1 MTIRRTSCFVIAPL
15 GFVENP
21 YSACAF
27 LVRVPKSLYFKL
39 LIYAPRAAP
48 IATSLMKVH
57 SIIRSCARDRAWR
70 FSVAATV
77 PPKQKRVP
85 PAPCA
90 GQNILAAIRKSIT
103 IMVLATIF
111 ASFAAPGRA
120 AVATPA
126 GVDTNPLNLDP
137 LVRQAFD
144 CFYILDYEGALS
156 RFERVQAK
164 NPANPLAAD
173 YVLNTVI
180 FRELYRLDLLD
191 TTFYAHDGFLNSKH
205 AAAADP
211 AVASR
216 VNLLFSKAIELSEQQ
231 LHENSEDVDA
241 LFARGW
247 ARSLRAVYIG
257 FIDRSYV
264 SALHFALQARSDNE
278 KVLKLDPRYI
288 DAKLIV
294 GVHQYVTGSLPFGLK
309 MLVGAA
315 GITGSKSKGIEDLRD
330 AGAHGVISSV
340 EARTALGLFL
350 RREARYDEAI
360 AVTRTLTE
368 QFPRDFLFRLE
379 LANLTKDIGEGQA
392 AITQY
397 QQLIEQA
404 KKPGYFPS
412 AHLELAWFG
421 LADTLQGQ
429 KNYAEAAEAYNQ
441 ATAQP
446 TISVDLKSRCDL
458 NSGKMYDLLNERD
471 MALKQY
477 QVVLIQDGDS
487 AQADFARKYLKSPF
501 TVR

>member
-1 MTIRRTSCFVIAPL
+1 MRFNGKIRGLAPPDARPAL
-15 GFVENP
+15 AR
-21 YSACAF
+21 SS
-27 LVRVPKSLYFKL
+27 RVNSSVKGRFCH
-39 LIYAPRAAP
+39 IPRKR
-48 IATSLMKVH
+48 S
-57 SIIRSCARDRAWR
+57 SIIHLAVLLLLFPAWGRCA
-70 FSVAATV
+70 VT
-77 PPKQKRVP
+77 
-85 PAPCA
+85 
-90 GQNILAAIRKSIT
+90 
-103 IMVLATIF
+103 
-111 ASFAAPGRA
+111 
-120 AVATPA
+120 TPS

-144 CFYILDYEGALS
+144 RFYILDYHGALE
-156 RFERVQAK
+156 RFEKVQEK
-164 NPANPLAAD
+164 NPDNPLAVD
-173 YVLNTVI
+173 YVLDTVI

-191 TTFYAHDGFLNSKH
+191 TTFYAHDGFLNGKH
-205 AAAADP
+205 ATVAAP
-211 AVASR
+211 GVAER
-216 VNLLFSKAIELSEQQ
+216 VNSLFLNATALSDQQ
-231 LHENSEDVDA
+231 LNKRPEDVDA

-257 FIDRSYV
+257 LMQRSFI
-264 SALHFALQARSDNE
+264 SALHVALQARSDNE
-278 KVLKLDPRYI
+278 KLLKLDPRYV
-288 DAKLIV
+288 DAKLVV
-294 GVHQYVTGSLPFGLK
+294 GVHQYVTGSLPFGIKILA
-309 MLVGAA
+309 GAA

-404 KKPGYFPS
+404 KKSGYFPS
-412 AHLELAWFG
+412 ARPELAWFG

-429 KNYAEAAEAYNQ
+429 KHYAEAAAAYNQ
-441 ATAQP
+441 ATTQP

-477 QVVLIQDGDS
+477 QAVLRQDSDS
-487 AQADFARKYLKSPF
+487 AQAESARKYLKSPF
-501 TVR
+501 TVH

>member
-1 MTIRRTSCFVIAPL
+1 
-15 GFVENP
+15 
-21 YSACAF
+21 
-27 LVRVPKSLYFKL
+27 
-39 LIYAPRAAP
+39 
-48 IATSLMKVH
+48 MKFNGKTRQV
-57 SIIRSCARDRAWR
+57 
-70 FSVAATV
+70 
-77 PPKQKRVP
+77 
-85 PAPCA
+85 
-90 GQNILAAIRKSIT
+90 NILGARPALARSPELDSGAQASLSPTSHKLFSFRHLAILLLLLPS
-103 IMVLATIF
+103 L
-111 ASFAAPGRA
+111 GLG
-120 AVATPA
+120 AVTTPS

-137 LVRQAFD
+137 LVRQAFER
-144 CFYILDYEGALS
+144 FYILDYDGALS
-156 RFERVQAK
+156 RFEKVQEK
-164 NPANPLAAD
+164 NPDNPLAVD
-173 YVLNTVI
+173 YVLDAVI

-205 AAAADP
+205 A
-211 AVASR
+211 VATAPGVAER
-216 VNLLFSKAIELSEQQ
+216 VNSLFANAVELSEQQ
-231 LHENSEDVDA
+231 LNKRPEDVDA

-257 FIDRSYV
+257 LLQRSFI
-264 SALHFALQARSDNE
+264 SALHVALQARGDNE

-288 DAKLIV
+288 DAKLVV
-294 GVHQYVTGSLPFGLK
+294 GVHQYVTGSLPLGIKL
-309 MLVGAA
+309 LAGVA

-360 AVTRTLTE
+360 AVTRSLTE
-368 QFPRDFLFRLE
+368 QYPRDFLFRLE
-379 LANLTKDIGEGQA
+379 LANLTKDAGEGKA
-392 AITQY
+392 AIAQY
-397 QQLIEQA
+397 QQLIDQA

-446 TISVDLKSRCDL
+446 AISADLKSRCDL

-477 QVVLIQDGDS
+477 EAVLRQDGDS
-487 AQADFARKYLKSPF
+487 AQAESARKYLKSPF
-501 TVR
+501 TVH

>member
-1 MTIRRTSCFVIAPL
+1 MKFNGKIRGLDPQNARPALAQSFRVQSRATTGFCQTS
-15 GFVENP
+15 
-21 YSACAF
+21 
-27 LVRVPKSLYFKL
+27 RKL
-39 LIYAPRAAP
+39 LFFIHLA
-48 IATSLMKVH
+48 ILLLLL
-57 SIIRSCARDRAWR
+57 
-70 FSVAATV
+70 
-77 PPKQKRVP
+77 
-85 PAPCA
+85 PA
-90 GQNILAAIRKSIT
+90 
-103 IMVLATIF
+103 M
-111 ASFAAPGRA
+111 GRG
-120 AVATPA
+120 AVTTPS

-144 CFYILDYEGALS
+144 RFYILDYDGALS
-156 RFERVQAK
+156 RFEKVQEK
-164 NPANPLAAD
+164 NPDNPLAVD
-173 YVLNTVI
+173 YVLDAVI

-191 TTFYAHDGFLNSKH
+191 TTFYAHDGFLTGKHVVATAPGVVERVNSLFTN
-205 AAAADP
+205 
-211 AVASR
+211 AVA
-216 VNLLFSKAIELSEQQ
+216 LSEQQ
-231 LHENSEDVDA
+231 LNKRPEDVDA

-257 FIDRSYV
+257 LMQRSFI
-264 SALHFALQARSDNE
+264 SALHVALQARGDNE

-288 DAKLIV
+288 DAKLVV
-294 GVHQYVTGSLPFGLK
+294 GVHQYVTGSLPLGIKILAG
-309 MLVGAA
+309 VA
-315 GITGSKSKGIEDLRD
+315 GITGSKSKGIDDLRE

-360 AVTRTLTE
+360 AVTRSLTE
-368 QFPRDFLFRLE
+368 QYPRDFLFRLE
-379 LANLTKDIGEGQA
+379 LANLTKDAGEGKA

-397 QQLIEQA
+397 QQLLEQA

-429 KNYAEAAEAYNQ
+429 KNYAEAADAYNQ

-477 QVVLIQDGDS
+477 EAVLRQDSDS
-487 AQADFARKYLKSPF
+487 AQAESARKYLKSPF
-501 TVR
+501 TVH